1 MAVFGRAVVRMV
13 IVICGVLAGVRAA
26 AALTPDEGI
35 LAFASDRDGDYDIYL
50 LDVHSGYAHNL
61 RRGDHDSQ
69 DDQPSWSPDG
79 MRLAYRAHRDGND
92 RLMIYDMAAGSSR
105 EVMPNAI
112 GSPSM
117 TPVWTP
123 DGTQISLVVP
133 GGFLGFVDA
142 DSGQAQYPLTTIYPL
157 THTWAPDGGQIIYSR
172 PYSIFSVR
180 LYALDLLTGR
190 QRSLTPPRGA
200 YTFPDW
206 SPANDALAVIHR
218 RDIYVLD
225 PGCLPG
231 CVALGR
237 RLTDSAEFKVWP
249 TWSPDGRLIA
259 FECLDNASSQ
269 ICLIDVE
276 SGVRRQ
282 LTHSP
287 DHVRNIKP
295 AWRPR

>member
-1 MAVFGRAVVRMV
+1 MFGRAVVRML
-13 IVICGVLAGVRAA
+13 IVICGVLVGVRAA

-50 LDVHSGYAHNL
+50 LDVHSGFAHNL
-61 RRGDHDSQ
+61 RRGDHTIH

-79 MRLAYRAHRDGND
+79 MRLVYRASLDGD
-92 RLMIYDMAAGSSR
+92 SHLMIYDMADGSSH
-105 EVMPNAI
+105 EVMPNTI
-112 GSPSM
+112 GSPNM

-123 DGTQISLVVP
+123 DGSQISLVVP
-133 GGFLGFVDA
+133 GGILGIVDA
-142 DSGQAQYPLTTIYPL
+142 GSGQTQFPLTTIYPL
-157 THTWAPDGGQIIYSR
+157 THIWSPDGRQIIYSR
-172 PYSIFSVR
+172 PYSVFSVR

-190 QRSLTPPRGA
+190 QRSLTPARGA
-200 YTFPDW
+200 FTFPAW
-206 SPANDALAVIHR
+206 SPASDALAVIHQ

-225 PGCLPG
+225 PDCLPA
-231 CVALGR
+231 CVELGQ
-237 RLTDSAEFKVWP
+237 RLTESAEFKVWP
-249 TWSPDGRLIA
+249 TWSPDGRQIA

-287 DHVRNIKP
+287 DHVRNVKP